1 MPMNQ
6 VIAAGAVET
15 LMQVTCLLDVAA
27 PNLTSNQYAALHR
40 LLRTH
45 APCSVALAQRT
56 PKSVVTI
63 TITKPDTE
71 IVYKINNR
79 SKLFYVR

>member
-6 VIAAGAVET
+6 LLAAGAVET

-27 PNLTSNQYAALHR
+27 PNLTSSQYAALHA

-45 APCSVALAQRT
+45 APCSVALMQRT
-56 PKSVVTI
+56 PRSVVTI
-63 TITKPDTE
+63 TITKPDAK
-71 IVYKINNR
+71 IVYKLNNR